1 MAKKVEKIAEVE
13 KKPAFREKISIRPLD
28 EVMGERYASYAKY
41 VIQDRAIPDVRDGL
55 KPVQRRIIYSMYES
69 GNTSNKPM
77 RKCAHTV
84 GAVMGKYHPHGD
96 TSIYDALTRM
106 SQDWKVRVP
115 LIDFQGNNGSID
127 GDVAAA
133 YRYTE
138 SRLSEIA
145 EELTRDLE
153 KKTVDFNL
161 TFDDSDFEPSVL
173 PARFPNLLVN
183 GSEGI
188 AVALAT
194 EIPPH
199 NLSEVIDAVIYRLSH
214 VRTTTDDLMQFIK
227 GPDFPTGGEIF
238 ASDGLKNMYETGRGR
253 IEVVA
258 KSEIINEKDKKQL
271 IFTEIPYKTVKISL
285 VYELDKIRHSKAI
298 DGLVEVRD
306 ESDRNGLRI
315 VVDLK
320 KDAKPDIILAYIFN
334 KTQLK
339 SSYSSNMVAIV
350 NGRPKTLNL
359 LQIID
364 AYIEHQVDVITRRS
378 QFDLAKSQKRLHIVD
393 GLIKAISI
401 VDQIVTTIRSSKD
414 KANAKEN
421 LQKKFAF
428 SEEQSEAIVM
438 LQLYKLSNTD
448 ISTFVKEKANLEK
461 LIMTLDGILN
471 DRKKLDRVLIK
482 DLKEI
487 GLKYGTPRK
496 TQIVEKDINLNV
508 DKRDLIA
515 KEEVI
520 ITVTRDGYIK
530 RSTLKS
536 YRGSGLNSL
545 PGLKEDDI
553 LVYRGQAMT
562 NDFMLVFTNLGNY
575 LYIPVHEII
584 DTKWRE
590 EGKHIS
596 YLISLE
602 NKEKIVCAFA
612 VSKFRDDLY
621 LVLVSKKGQIK
632 RVALDEFVVVRYA
645 RPILAMKL
653 FKDDEL
659 VDVVLTNGNNNV
671 LVLTASGGSLLINEN
686 DVSEA
691 SLKSGGV
698 KVVGELKKDLIVKML
713 TFDQEEKAKIALLT
727 HAGHVRIYDYLNTPL
742 TSRLAKVTQIYPC
755 FKNEIHRLI
764 YALKIKPGEKEIS
777 IQVQANNKQITTIT
791 IDDFYIT
798 PRNRYAKTNIT
809 LPRRSHLNIVFRE
822 DDILIDKKIVA
833 FKPILKEEKERKIEV
848 IEDDKENSYKQISIF
863 DDQDN
868 EDKNS

>member
-1 MAKKVEKIAEVE
+1 MAKKVVKKVEKKVE
-13 KKPAFREKISIRPLD
+13 IDKKPAFREKISNRPLE

-69 GNTSNKPM
+69 GNTSSKAM

-199 NLSEVIDAVIYRLSH
+199 NLNEVISAVIYRLTH
-214 VRTTTDDLMQFIK
+214 VRTTIDDLMQFIK

-238 ASDGLKNMYETGRGR
+238 VSDGLKNIYETGRGR

-258 KSEIINEKDKKQL
+258 KTEIINEKDKKQL

-320 KDAKPDIILAYIFN
+320 KDAKPDVILAYIFN

-359 LQIID
+359 LQMID

-378 QFDLAKSQKRLHIVD
+378 QFDLAKSQRRLHIVD

-401 VDQIVTTIRSSKD
+401 VDQIVATIRSSKD

-421 LQKKFAF
+421 LQKKYEF

-448 ISTFVKEKANLEK
+448 ISTLVKEKASLEK
-461 LIMTLDGILN
+461 SITTLEGILS
-471 DRKKLDRVLIK
+471 DRKKLDRVLIR

-487 GLKYGTPRK
+487 AAKYGTPRR
-496 TQIVEKDINLNV
+496 TQIVEKDINLTI

-530 RSTLKS
+530 RSTIKS
-536 YRGSGLNSL
+536 YRGSGLASM

-562 NDFMLVFTNLGNY
+562 TDFMLVFTNLGNY
-575 LYIPVHEII
+575 LYIPIHEII

-602 NKEKIVCAFA
+602 NKEKIICAFA
-612 VSKFRDDLY
+612 VQKFRDDLY
-621 LVLVSKKGQIK
+621 LMLVSKKGQIK
-632 RVALDEFVVVRYA
+632 RVALDQFVVVRYA

-653 FKDDEL
+653 LKDDEL

-671 LVLTASGGSLLINEN
+671 LVLTSSGGSLLINEN
-686 DVSEA
+686 EVSTA
-691 SLKSGGV
+691 SLRSGGV
-698 KVVGELKKDLIVKML
+698 KVVSELKKDLIVKLL
-713 TFDQEEKAKIALLT
+713 TFDLEEKAKIALLT

-742 TSRLAKVTQIYPC
+742 SSRLSKATPIYPC
-755 FKNEIHRLI
+755 FKNDLHRLI
-764 YALKIKPGEKEIS
+764 YAVKIKPSDKEINL
-777 IQVQANNKQITTIT
+777 QVQANNKQVTTIT

-798 PRNRYAKTNIT
+798 PRNRYARANVT

-833 FKPILKEEKERKIEV
+833 LKPPLKEEEIKVENLKEAKKKDYE
-848 IEDDKENSYKQISIF
+848 QISIF
-863 DDQDN
+863 EDDEN
-868 EDKNS
+868 K

>member
-1 MAKKVEKIAEVE
+1 MAKKVVKKVEKKVE
-13 KKPAFREKISIRPLD
+13 IDKKPAFREKISNRPLE

-69 GNTSNKPM
+69 GNTSSKAM

-199 NLSEVIDAVIYRLSH
+199 NLNEVIDAVIYRLTH
-214 VRTTTDDLMQFIK
+214 VRTTIDDLMQFIK

-238 ASDGLKNMYETGRGR
+238 VSDGLKNIYETGRGR

-258 KSEIINEKDKKQL
+258 KTEIINEKDKKQL

-298 DGLVEVRD
+298 DGLIEVRD

-320 KDAKPDIILAYIFN
+320 KDAKPDVILAYIFN

-359 LQIID
+359 LQMID

-378 QFDLAKSQKRLHIVD
+378 QFDLAKSQRRLHIVD

-401 VDQIVTTIRSSKD
+401 VDQIVATIRSSKD

-421 LQKKFAF
+421 LQKKYEF

-448 ISTFVKEKANLEK
+448 ISTLVKEKASLEK
-461 LIMTLDGILN
+461 SITTLEGILS
-471 DRKKLDRVLIK
+471 DRKKLDRVLIR

-487 GLKYGTPRK
+487 AAKYGTPRR
-496 TQIVEKDINLNV
+496 TQIVEKDINLTI

-530 RSTLKS
+530 RSTIKS
-536 YRGSGLNSL
+536 YRGSGLASM

-562 NDFMLVFTNLGNY
+562 TDFMLVFTNLGNY
-575 LYIPVHEII
+575 LYIPIHEII

-602 NKEKIVCAFA
+602 NKEKIICAFA
-612 VSKFRDDLY
+612 VQKFRDDLY
-621 LVLVSKKGQIK
+621 LMLVSKKGQIK
-632 RVALDEFVVVRYA
+632 RVALDQFVVVRYA

-653 FKDDEL
+653 LKDDEL

-671 LVLTASGGSLLINEN
+671 LVLTSSGGSLLINEN
-686 DVSEA
+686 EVSTA
-691 SLKSGGV
+691 SLRSGGV
-698 KVVGELKKDLIVKML
+698 KVVSELKKDLIVKLL
-713 TFDQEEKAKIALLT
+713 TFDLEEKAKIALLT
-727 HAGHVRIYDYLNTPL
+727 HAGHVRIYDYLNTPIS
-742 TSRLAKVTQIYPC
+742 SRLSKATPIYPC
-755 FKNEIHRLI
+755 FKNDLHRLI
-764 YALKIKPGEKEIS
+764 YAVKIKPSDKEINL
-777 IQVQANNKQITTIT
+777 QVQANNKQVTTIT

-798 PRNRYAKTNIT
+798 PRNRYARANVT

-833 FKPILKEEKERKIEV
+833 LKPPLKEEEIKVENLKEAKKKDYE
-848 IEDDKENSYKQISIF
+848 QISIF
-863 DDQDN
+863 EDDEN
-868 EDKNS
+868 K

>member
-1 MAKKVEKIAEVE
+1 MAKKVVKKVEKKVE
-13 KKPAFREKISIRPLD
+13 IDKKPAFREKISNRPLE

-69 GNTSNKPM
+69 GNTSSKAM

-199 NLSEVIDAVIYRLSH
+199 NLNEVISAVIYRLTH
-214 VRTTTDDLMQFIK
+214 VRTTIDDLMQFIK

-238 ASDGLKNMYETGRGR
+238 VSDGLKNIYETGRGR

-258 KSEIINEKDKKQL
+258 KTEIINEKDKKQL

-320 KDAKPDIILAYIFN
+320 KDAKPDVILAYIFN

-359 LQIID
+359 LQMID

-378 QFDLAKSQKRLHIVD
+378 QFDLAKSQRRLHIVD

-401 VDQIVTTIRSSKD
+401 VDQIVATIRSSKD

-421 LQKKFAF
+421 LQKKYEF

-448 ISTFVKEKANLEK
+448 ISTLVKEKASLEK
-461 LIMTLDGILN
+461 SITTLEGILS
-471 DRKKLDRVLIK
+471 DRKKLDRVLIR

-487 GLKYGTPRK
+487 AAKYGTPRR
-496 TQIVEKDINLNV
+496 TQIVEKDINLTI

-530 RSTLKS
+530 RSTIKS
-536 YRGSGLNSL
+536 YRGSGLASM

-562 NDFMLVFTNLGNY
+562 TDFMLVFTNLGNY
-575 LYIPVHEII
+575 LYIPIHEII

-602 NKEKIVCAFA
+602 NKEKIICAFA
-612 VSKFRDDLY
+612 VQKFRDDLY
-621 LVLVSKKGQIK
+621 LMLVSKKGQIK
-632 RVALDEFVVVRYA
+632 RVALDQFVVVRYA

-653 FKDDEL
+653 LKDDEL

-671 LVLTASGGSLLINEN
+671 LVLTSSGGSLLINEN
-686 DVSEA
+686 EVSTA
-691 SLKSGGV
+691 SLRSGGV
-698 KVVGELKKDLIVKML
+698 KVVSELKKDLIVKLL
-713 TFDQEEKAKIALLT
+713 TFDLEEKAKIALLT
-727 HAGHVRIYDYLNTPL
+727 HAGHVRIYDYLNTPIS
-742 TSRLAKVTQIYPC
+742 SRLSKATPIYPC
-755 FKNEIHRLI
+755 FKNDLHRLI
-764 YALKIKPGEKEIS
+764 YAVKIKPSDKEINL
-777 IQVQANNKQITTIT
+777 QVQANNKQVTTIT

-798 PRNRYAKTNIT
+798 PRNRYARANVT

-833 FKPILKEEKERKIEV
+833 LKPPLKEEEIKVENLKEAKKKDYE
-848 IEDDKENSYKQISIF
+848 QISIF
-863 DDQDN
+863 EDDEN
-868 EDKNS
+868 K